1 MPVNWSLSRNMRRS
15 VAIFIAPVVLIGVV
29 AATNPPLAATVGS
42 TSPQDD
48 VITFLGELP
57 HRSAALASAAQ
68 MVSTPGTPTYR
79 TFLTVEQAAE
89 EFGAS
94 DAQIGRVN
102 AAARAL
108 GLRAV
113 VDPTRLVVR
122 LTGTVRAWEKAMGQ
136 PITFQPSQPGAPYN
150 KYVFPGAQGAP
161 FPTAQDPDFWRK
173 AYLAFGGDLQAA
185 PKPLNKAINRFVPAY
200 IEYVPA
206 DDVPAPATSM
216 SGAAQRNSIPTYS
229 SPSTG
234 PTTGRSLYF
243 PGSTTQVQPTN
254 PAAALMKSCL
264 NKPAA
269 PIAPGVSLNNFVGHN
284 QVFDAYGLSAL
295 QRASGAAASDRVT
308 IISMG
313 GGFSDQDLA
322 AAAQCFDFKK
332 PAVKMTLGTG
342 VPAPFVNIDDET
354 TLDVQT
360 VSSTLKNARSIQMVQ
375 VAPSLAGADFVDA
388 YTRAL
393 TTPIQPHAITLS
405 YGLCEPFVADLG
417 MYATLE
423 SVFQFAALIGT
434 TVTIAS
440 GDGGSSVCQEEVGE
454 TLDGLY
460 ELLEEF
466 LSDAQDAP
474 ANSEEAQIAESAI
487 ADLETA
493 IDQLTPLVAYPR
505 PTVSYPGSSPFVVS
519 VGGTQIQM
527 NPNGT
532 RAGESVW
539 NSQPYAGG
547 IVGNLI
553 GTGGPS
559 ASFDA
564 PWYQNP
570 LTRNNVRSVPD
581 ISAMAGPSP
590 GLPVVYQGTISPN
603 GGTSQSSP
611 MMAAALAM
619 ISARE
624 GQAERP
630 PIGFANPWLYQV
642 VKRSPK
648 SVYDV
653 TVGDN
658 QFAIEYAPGS
668 FNIPACCQADL
679 GYDQASG
686 LGVLQ
691 FNELL
696 KHVNR

>member
-1 MPVNWSLSRNMRRS
+1 MP
-15 VAIFIAPVVLIGVV
+15 
-29 AATNPPLAATVGS
+29 
-42 TSPQDD
+42 
-48 VITFLGELP
+48 
-57 HRSAALASAAQ
+57 
-68 MVSTPGTPTYR
+68 
-79 TFLTVEQAAE
+79 
-89 EFGAS
+89 
-94 DAQIGRVN
+94 
-102 AAARAL
+102 
-108 GLRAV
+108 
-113 VDPTRLVVR
+113 
-122 LTGTVRAWEKAMGQ
+122 
-136 PITFQPSQPGAPYN
+136 
-150 KYVFPGAQGAP
+150 
-161 FPTAQDPDFWRK
+161 
-173 AYLAFGGDLQAA
+173 AF
-185 PKPLNKAINRFVPAY
+185 V
-200 IEYVPA
+200 EYVPA
-206 DDVPAPATSM
+206 DDVPVPAATT
-216 SGAAQRNSIPTYS
+216 SGAAQQNSIPLDP
-229 SPSTG
+229 SPSSVPATA
-234 PTTGRSLYF
+234 RSLYF

-264 NKPAA
+264 NNPAA
-269 PIAPGVSLNNFVGHN
+269 PIAQGFSVNNFIGHN
-284 QVFDAYGLSAL
+284 QVFDAYGLSTL

-322 AAAQCFDFKK
+322 AAAQCFDYKK

-342 VPAPFVNIDDET
+342 VSAPFVNVDDET

-375 VAPSLAGADFVDA
+375 VAPSVAGADYVDA

-393 TTPIQPHAITLS
+393 TTPIRPHAITLS
-405 YGLCEPFVADLG
+405 YGECEPLVADRG
-417 MYATLE
+417 MFPTLE
-423 SVFQFAALIGT
+423 SVFQFAAVIGT
-434 TVTIAS
+434 TVAISS
-440 GDGGSSVCQEEVGE
+440 GDGGSSVCQEIFGE
-454 TLDGLY
+454 ELDALY
-460 ELLEEF
+460 QLLEE
-466 LSDAQDAP
+466 LVSGAQDEP
-474 ANSEEAQIAESAI
+474 ANSEDAEISAALI
-487 ADLETA
+487 ADLKIA
-493 IDQLTPLVAYPR
+493 INEMTPLVAYPR
-505 PTVSYPGSSPFVVS
+505 PTVAYPGSSPFVVS

-527 NPNGT
+527 NSNGT

-547 IVGNLI
+547 MVGNLL

-581 ISAMAGPSP
+581 ISALAGTTP
-590 GLPVVYQGTISPN
+590 GLPVVYQGTIVPD

-624 GQAERP
+624 GQAKRP

-648 SVYDV
+648 SIYDV

-668 FNIPACCQADL
+668 FNIPGCCQADL

-691 FNELL
+691 FNELI

>member
-1 MPVNWSLSRNMRRS
+1 MRIKARS
-15 VAIFIAPVVLIGVV
+15 VSVLIAPVMVVGVLTGLN
-29 AATNPPLAATVGS
+29 APLAATAGAN
-42 TSPQDD
+42 SPQDV

-79 TFLTVEQAAE
+79 QYLTVNQAAE

-94 DAQIGRVN
+94 DAQIDRVD

-122 LTGTVRAWEKAMGQ
+122 LSGTVRAWEKAMGQ
-136 PITFQPSQPGAPYN
+136 PITFQPSQPGSPYN
-150 KYVFPGAQGAP
+150 EYAFLGAQGAP

-173 AYLAFGGDLQAA
+173 AYLAAIDGLQAA
-185 PKPLNKAINRFVPAY
+185 PKPLNKAISRFVPAY
-200 IEYVPA
+200 MEYVPA
-206 DDVPAPATSM
+206 DDVPAPATAT
-216 SGAAQRNSIPTYS
+216 SGSPQRNSIPSDS
-229 SPSTG
+229 SPSSG
-234 PTTGRSLYF
+234 PPTGRSLYF

-264 NKPAA
+264 NDPAA
-269 PIAPGVSLNNFVGHN
+269 PIAQGFSVNHFVGHN

-295 QRASGAAASDRVT
+295 QRVSGTAASDRVT

-322 AAAQCFDFKK
+322 AAAACFDYKK

-342 VPAPFVNIDDET
+342 VRTPFVNIDDET

-375 VAPSLAGADFVDA
+375 VAPSVAGADFVDA

-405 YGLCEPFVADLG
+405 YGECEPLVADRG
-417 MYATLE
+417 MNPTLE
-423 SVFQFAALIGT
+423 SVFQFAAVIGT
-434 TVTIAS
+434 TVAISS
-440 GDGGSSVCQEEVGE
+440 GDGGSSVCQEMFGE
-454 TLDGLY
+454 ELDALY
-460 ELLEEF
+460 QLLEE
-466 LSDAQDAP
+466 LISGAQDEP
-474 ANSEEAQIAESAI
+474 ANSEDAEISEALI
-487 ADLETA
+487 ADLEIA

-539 NSQPYAGG
+539 NSQLYAGG
-547 IVGNLI
+547 IVGNLV

-590 GLPVVYQGTISPN
+590 GLPVVYKGTIRPN

-624 GQAERP
+624 GQAKRP

-658 QFAIEYAPGS
+658 QFAIEYAPDS
-668 FNIPACCQADL
+668 LNIPGCCQADL

-691 FNELL
+691 FNELI

>member
-1 MPVNWSLSRNMRRS
+1 MHISRS
-15 VAIFIAPVVLIGVV
+15 IAVFIAPVLVMGVV
-29 AATNPPLAATVGS
+29 AGLNSPLAATAGAN
-42 TSPQDD
+42 SPQDA

-68 MVSTPGTPTYR
+68 MVSTPGTPNYR
-79 TFLTVEQAAE
+79 TFLTVKQAAE

-94 DAQIGRVN
+94 DAQIDRVD

-122 LTGTVRAWEKAMGQ
+122 LSGTVRAWEKAMGQ
-136 PITFQPSQPGAPYN
+136 PITFQPSQPGSPYN
-150 KYVFPGAQGAP
+150 EYVFSDAQDAP

-173 AYLAFGGDLQAA
+173 GYLAFAGGLQAA

-206 DDVPAPATSM
+206 DDVSAPATAM
-216 SGAAQRNSIPTYS
+216 SGAAQRNSMPTYS
-229 SPSTG
+229 SPSSG
-234 PTTGRSLYF
+234 STTGRSLYF

-254 PAAALMKSCL
+254 PATALMKSCL
-264 NKPAA
+264 NNPAA
-269 PIAPGVSLNNFVGHN
+269 PIAQGFSVNNFIGHN

-313 GGFSDQDLA
+313 GGFSDQDFA
-322 AAAQCFDFKK
+322 AAAACFDFKK

-342 VPAPFVNIDDET
+342 VRSPFVNINDET

-375 VAPSLAGADFVDA
+375 VAPSVAGADFVDA

-405 YGLCEPFVADLG
+405 YGNCEPLIADRG
-417 MYATLE
+417 MYPTLE
-423 SVFQFAALIGT
+423 SVFQFAAVIGT
-434 TVTIAS
+434 TVTVSS
-440 GDGGSSVCQEEVGE
+440 GDGGSSVCQEQSAIS
-454 TLDGLY
+454 LDSFY
-460 ELLEEF
+460 QLLEEA
-466 LSDAQDAP
+466 LSGAQDEPAGSIDAQM
-474 ANSEEAQIAESAI
+474 SEELIAGLEIAI
-487 ADLETA
+487 AD
-493 IDQLTPLVAYPR
+493 ITPFVAYSR
-505 PTVSYPGSSPFVVS
+505 PTVAYPGSSPFVVS
-519 VGGTQIQM
+519 VGGTQIQL

-547 IVGNLI
+547 MVGNLI

-564 PWYQNP
+564 PWYQKP
-570 LTRNNVRSVPD
+570 LTRNNARSVPD
-581 ISAMAGPSP
+581 ISGLAGNTP
-590 GLPVVYQGTISPN
+590 GLPVVYQGTILPD

-624 GQAERP
+624 GQAKRP

-648 SVYDV
+648 TVYDV

-658 QFAIEYAPGS
+658 QYAVEYAPGS
-668 FNIPACCQADL
+668 FNIPGCCQADL

-691 FNELL
+691 FNELI
-696 KHVNR
+696 KYVNR

>member
-1 MPVNWSLSRNMRRS
+1 MKRFSLILTTML
-15 VAIFIAPVVLIGVV
+15 ALILGLLIAPPINGLSDETP
-29 AATNPPLAATVGS
+29 AGS
-42 TSPQDD
+42 NSPQDA

-79 TFLTVEQAAE
+79 TFLTVKQAAE

-94 DAQIGRVN
+94 DAQIARVD

-122 LTGTVRAWEKAMGQ
+122 LSGTVRAWEKAMGQ
-136 PITFQPSQPGAPYN
+136 PITFQPSQPGSPYN
-150 KYVFPGAQGAP
+150 TYVFSGAPGAL
-161 FPTAQDPDFWRK
+161 PTAQDPDFWRK
-173 AYLAFGGDLQAA
+173 AYLAFAGVPQAA

-200 IEYVPA
+200 SEYVPA

-243 PGSTTQVQPTN
+243 PGSTTQDQPTN

-264 NKPAA
+264 NNSAA

-295 QRASGAAASDRVT
+295 QRASGAGASDRVT

-322 AAAQCFDFKK
+322 TAAQCFDFKK

-342 VPAPFVNIDDET
+342 VPAPFVNINDET

-375 VAPSLAGADFVDA
+375 VAPSVAGADFVDA

-405 YGLCEPFVADLG
+405 YGWCEPFVADRG
-417 MYATLE
+417 MYPTLE

-460 ELLEEF
+460 ESLEEL

-474 ANSEEAQIAESAI
+474 ANSEDAQIFETAI
-487 ADLETA
+487 AELETA

-539 NSQPYAGG
+539 NSQPNAGG
-547 IVGNLI
+547 AVGNLV

-590 GLPVVYQGTISPN
+590 GLPIVYQGTISPN

-624 GQAERP
+624 GQAKRP

-653 TVGDN
+653 TMGDN

-668 FNIPACCQADL
+668 FNIPGCCQADL

-691 FNELL
+691 FDELI